1 MPLKDRLWKFQK
13 RRRIIFFRLN
23 FQYFLGL
30 NSAAQI
36 FTHTYLTQYYP
47 CNTTHLTISLPHS
60 PLTPHPSFPPCAI
73 KWGIYSTLK
82 EVQISLYPAT
92 SSRDKIPYVTPIM
105 HASSCGKYRCRTP
118 ASQVS
123 HPVSSSHDL
132 INILSF
138 GRVRIAGAHDPAERE
153 DVKRDDIVEIH
164 WPYYLLDCVLHKE
177 SFCLIAESCWDG
189 WT

>member
-1 MPLKDRLWKFQK
+1 MECLWRIAFENSKNGAELFFPIKFSIFSRIKFCRPNFHTHISHTILPLQHRTPH
-13 RRRIIFFRLN
+13 N
-23 FQYFLGL
+23 FP
-30 NSAAQI
+30 S
-36 FTHTYLTQYYP
+36 
-47 CNTTHLTISLPHS
+47 SLPS
-60 PLTPHPSFPPCAI
+60 HPSFPPCAI